1 MKIHFQNELGNF
13 CPSGKI
19 LKAFVAYKN
28 KRRGYGTRVEFRV
41 IFWNNQTV
49 LGGQEGNG
57 NTWVGLDHNL
67 SADWRDPFGAA
78 IEGVHQLTLLHTPIC
93 SLIKLIPMM
102 VLLLFLSTE
111 SFLLSGPLN
120 MGQWIDFNTSILGGD
135 SGVLGYL
142 DYY

>member
-1 MKIHFQNELGNF
+1 MSSAEMTHCRDDALPKCHGTKKLTFIVSFIMDFEFQVNCRNF
-13 CPSGKI
+13 YSI
-19 LKAFVAYKN
+19 AFVFTALHSPITVMKPNANAKLCRNTLYW
-28 KRRGYGTRVEFRV
+28 TEEF
-41 IFWNNQTV
+41 N
-49 LGGQEGNG
+49 
-57 NTWVGLDHNL
+57 
-67 SADWRDPFGAA
+67 
-78 IEGVHQLTLLHTPIC
+78 C

-135 SGVLGYL
+135 SGELGYL